1 MAAGEIKRT
10 SSSRS
15 RGSSNKTRLPVVFI
29 GPGLLVLAVLALVP
43 TLFAI
48 GISLQDRELGQA
60 DSGWVWF
67 ANYIQLFSDR
77 RFINSVGVSLTWE
90 VVTVSAT
97 MVLAVLLG
105 VLLFQCT
112 TARWRNLLC
121 MLFIVPVLLPRV
133 SAAFVWK
140 FAFHPLFGLLTWPY
154 KAITGEPL
162 DLLANPLTALLTVAF
177 VDVWQWGL
185 VLRGHRAEAAR
196 NIATATVRSRANGP
210 RKDLGGL
217 RLRGAADAEGPAD
230 QPDVR
235 EDGRVAAGLRPDLR
249 DDARRAGH
257 LDRDAGHVRL
267 FAGVHRV
274 GPDLVRIEH
283 GGADDGRFDCGVHVY
298 LEVDAMTAC
307 FSVCRVVVGV
317 RRSGRAHAAGVRSEA
332 NVPRFAPPDIVLLA
346 PVALKGAR
354 SVDPVLLLG
363 PSSPQ

>member
-1 MAAGEIKRT
+1 MAARER
-10 SSSRS
+10 R
-15 RGSSNKTRLPVVFI
+15 KTRLPVVFI

-112 TARWRNLLC
+112 TARWRNVLC

-154 KAITGEPL
+154 KTITGEPL

-185 VLRGHRAEAAR
+185 FFAVIVLKLLETLPPQPFEAAR
-196 NIATATVRSRANGP
+196 MDHAKTWEVYAYVALPMLKAPLISLTFVKMVESLRAFDLIYVMTRGGP
-210 RKDLGGL
+210 GIST
-217 RLRGAADAEGPAD
+217 ET
-230 QPDVR
+230 
-235 EDGRVAAGLRPDLR
+235 
-249 DDARRAGH
+249 
-257 LDRDAGHVRL
+257 LDMYAFSQG
-267 FAGVHRV
+267 F
-274 GPDLVRIEH
+274 IE
-283 GGADDGRFDCGVHVY
+283 
-298 LEVDAMTAC
+298 
-307 FSVCRVVVGV
+307 
-317 RRSGRAHAAGVRSEA
+317 SGRISYASSMA
-332 NVPRFAPPDIVLLA
+332 VLMM
-346 PVALKGAR
+346 VASTVAFTYIWKWTRPA
-354 SVDPVLLLG
+354 
-363 PSSPQ
+363 